1 MTKLVEHVTTPLPR
15 EAAFAYVADFSRQ
28 AEWDPNTVSSKRI
41 DDGDLDVGARFAL
54 NVKMGTRTTPMEY
67 RITEYQAPS
76 RVVLVGEGSGVWSQD
91 IITFSDDPEGTRVD
105 YVAEIK
111 LSGLL
116 GVIQPLLGRAFAGI
130 AKGAVTGMKRELDA
144 LAARG
149 DGVRAKDAAGT
160 GAAGEGA
167 AGTGSAAGQD

>member
-1 MTKLVEHVTTPLPR
+1 MTTLVEHVTTPLAR

-41 DDGDLDVGARFAL
+41 DDGDLGVGARFAL
-54 NVKMGTRTTPMEY
+54 DVKMGTRTTSMEY
-67 RITEYQAPS
+67 RITEYQSPS
-76 RVVLVGEGSGVWSQD
+76 LVVLVGEGSGVWSQD
-91 IITFSDDPEGTRVD
+91 RITFAEAPEGTRVD

-130 AKGAVTGMKRELDA
+130 AKGAVNGMKRELDA
-144 LAARG
+144 LAASG
-149 DGVRAKDAAGT
+149 TTGAEADASAT
-160 GAAGEGA
+160 DPAAGEG
-167 AGTGSAAGQD
+167 

>member
-1 MTKLVEHVTTPLPR
+1 MTTLVEHVTTPLAR

-41 DDGDLDVGARFAL
+41 DDGELGVGARFAL
-54 NVKMGTRTTPMEY
+54 DVKMGTRTTPMEY
-67 RITEYQAPS
+67 RITEYQAPAV
-76 RVVLVGEGSGVWSQD
+76 VVLVGEGSGVWSQD
-91 IITFSDDPEGTRVD
+91 RITFSEAPEGTRVD

-116 GVIQPLLGRAFAGI
+116 GAIQPLLGRAFAGI

-149 DGVRAKDAAGT
+149 AAVEVAATSAT
-160 GAAGEGA
+160 GPAAGEG
-167 AGTGSAAGQD
+167 

>member
-1 MTKLVEHVTTPLPR
+1 MTTLVEHVTTPLAR

-28 AEWDPNTVSSKRI
+28 AEWDPNTASSRRI
-41 DDGDLDVGARFAL
+41 DDGELGVGARFAL

-67 RITEYQAPS
+67 RITEYQAPTQ
-76 RVVLVGEGSGVWSQD
+76 VVLVGEGSGVWSQD
-91 IITFSDDPEGTRVD
+91 RITFSEAPEGTRVD

-116 GVIQPLLGRAFAGI
+116 GAIQPLLGRAFAGI

-144 LAARG
+144 LAAS
-149 DGVRAKDAAGT
+149 GVGVSAADASAT
-160 GAAGEGA
+160 GPDAGEG
-167 AGTGSAAGQD
+167 

>member
-1 MTKLVEHVTTPLPR
+1 MTTLVEHVTTPLPR

-41 DDGDLDVGARFAL
+41 DDGEVGIGARFAL
-54 NVKMGTRTTPMEY
+54 DVKMGTRTTPMEY
-67 RITEYQAPS
+67 RITEYLAPDV
-76 RVVLVGEGSGVWSQD
+76 VVLVGEGPGVWSQD
-91 IITFSDDPEGTRVD
+91 TITFSDAPEGTRID

-116 GVIQPLLGRAFAGI
+116 GAIQPLLGRAFAGI

-149 DGVRAKDAAGT
+149 VAAEAGDTSAT
-160 GAAGEGA
+160 GPAGGEG
-167 AGTGSAAGQD
+167 